1 MEIQNNTSYDGT
13 MYHFIALV
21 NNPVGHTTWYV
32 ATYKGGILFKWFY
45 DGGKFDIGDYGVSSN
60 LNVDGVMCGCAF
72 WDYFKMTDLERKEF
86 RTYWIK
92 NMSPCKTLSVDDFY
106 KAKAMLQANTPCTGF
121 TVVTP
126 YISSKKTH
134 LKLGPCTTSQPKVD
148 APTPAYEQQYYQ
160 NQQGNNPMRNE
171 TASVS
176 SATVINAVSDES
188 KQRDFLLSELNEK
201 VQYSWRDEVYSKL
214 KKMFNIG
221 APIVPKTSQ
230 ELIDAF
236 KNGKVTIDQKKVDR
250 NAKYWASRTKD
261 EYFDDDDSDFCEGDV
276 YERFFGVT
284 FNDLPVEDRKGYDA
298 AVEAYDK
305 AKTATKRK
313 IMIGT
318 PAEGLDALIALENW
332 QPTGLAS

>member
-1 MEIQNNTSYDGT
+1 MNCKKAQIKDCITVGDFKKAQQ
-13 MYHFIALV
+13 ALV
-21 NNPVGHTTWYV
+21 AVDVPC
-32 ATYKGGILFKWFY
+32 
-45 DGGKFDIGDYGVSSN
+45 GVSWT
-60 LNVDGVMCGCAF
+60 GPAP
-72 WDYFKMTDLERKEF
+72 Y
-86 RTYWIK
+86 
-92 NMSPCKTLSVDDFY
+92 TLSF
-106 KAKAMLQANTPCTGF
+106 
-121 TVVTP
+121 
-126 YISSKKTH
+126 
-134 LKLGPCTTSQPKVD
+134 GPCTTSQP
-148 APTPAYEQQYYQ
+148 TPCEYVSPYAYGMKQE
-160 NQQGNNPMRNE
+160 QGNNPMRNE
-171 TASVS
+171 TASIS

-221 APIVPKTSQ
+221 APIVPQTSQ

-250 NAKYWASRTKD
+250 NAKYWASRMKD

-284 FNDLPVEDRKGYDA
+284 FTDLPVEDRKGYDA